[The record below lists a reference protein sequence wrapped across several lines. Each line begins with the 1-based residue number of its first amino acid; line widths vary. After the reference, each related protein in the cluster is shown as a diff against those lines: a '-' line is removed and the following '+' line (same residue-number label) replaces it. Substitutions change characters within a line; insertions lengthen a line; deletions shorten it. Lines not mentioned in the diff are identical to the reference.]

1 MGRYVDRGAGGRERV
16 TRDLDDGVVSRVR
29 RALSM
34 ALLYRNP
41 VSAYRHRFGLGAEG
55 LVTHELRAG
64 ASLTMDAGPAD
75 IRILNEIWLAR
86 CYETN
91 PQLIPTGQWTVVDL
105 GANKGAYAARV
116 LHLAPEARVICYEP
130 DPHNV
135 ECLRINL
142 GDSAEI
148 HRAAVSADGG
158 TITLQQVPENR
169 GLGSI
174 VAGRLEARGT
184 PTVPIDVP
192 LVALRDVIARA
203 GHVDLLKIDVEG
215 AEYPII
221 LDTEDELFA
230 SVDRIVMEYDARAA
244 ESEHTGA
251 DLAERLRDLDYTV
264 DEGLGGVAKGFGAR
278 IMQAWR

>member
-1 MGRYVDRGAGGRERV
+1 MPRG
-16 TRDLDDGVVSRVR
+16 LDDGLVSRIR

-41 VSAYRHRFGLGAEG
+41 IRAYQHRFGWGAAG
-55 LVTHELRAG
+55 LVTHELRNG
-64 ASLTMDAGPAD
+64 VSLTMDAGPAD

-91 PQLIPTGQWTVVDL
+91 PRLVPTGQWTIVDL

-116 LHLAPEARVICYEP
+116 LHLAPQARMICYEP

-135 ECLRINL
+135 ECLRFNL
-142 GDSAEI
+142 GDRAEI
-148 HRAAVSADGG
+148 HQAAVSSDGG
-158 TITLQQVPENR
+158 EITLQQVPENR

-192 LVALRDVIARA
+192 LVSLGDVIAQV

-221 LDTEDELFA
+221 LDSEDEIFA

-244 ESEHTGA
+244 ESEHAGA
-251 DLAERLRDLDYTV
+251 DLAQRLRSLGYTV

-278 IMQAWR
+278 VMQAWR